1 MSKPG
6 SHPADAAFPLGLAVC
21 PSVTL
26 LRPWVLGWPSSV
38 TTLHPPREPT
48 SSLRTREG
56 VARAMASRGLD
67 DEGVDEHAASTAL
80 ALARRRE
87 RKRAN
92 ADACRTRQKASGVPV
107 SSAILSKTRER
118 SPREAAAYR
127 VRQCEKAATRGKP
140 VGPDKDGG
148 PLSRAP
154 SSAAGPVG
162 GAAVDLVLVSDG
174 DGPTGHAGRFTLTA
188 HIADAGTVVPAGG
201 ASDLPAPTAAIT
213 LGVAGPVNVDEAED
227 VDRAAVVPAAG
238 ASALPSSHCHFRPW
252 LCPGCIPVFICRV
265 RSTSR

>member
-1 MSKPG
+1 
-6 SHPADAAFPLGLAVC
+6 
-21 PSVTL
+21 
-26 LRPWVLGWPSSV
+26 
-38 TTLHPPREPT
+38 
-48 SSLRTREG
+48 
-56 VARAMASRGLD
+56 MASRGLD

-227 VDRAAVVPAAG
+227 VDRAAVVPAAVD
-238 ASALPSSHCHFRPW
+238 ALPKKCFQYCHNN
-252 LCPGCIPVFICRV
+252 PGAQQARRFDENGTTPSVM
-265 RSTSR
+265 STVPDAQLRGLYTGGIARACTGFGKVARWTPL